1 MVRLCVS
8 VLNASQRSERTVEH
22 ALRLLRLLSPIGGA
36 ASPRDSRAERMAQ
49 TLLESGAVPS
59 VLMALATYPQSV
71 AICAHGIRT
80 IQWVMEVTSPALI
93 RVLLDEQVLLACL
106 NLLARHSDARLLQ
119 YLCGVLA
126 KFCGYLGR
134 RVADCSVGVD
144 ARIAAQLR
152 ERAALDAVL
161 RLLKRCDG
169 EAERERGG
177 EGQKVSENRI
187 MSEGRSEKMSEGQS
201 KQLSE
206 GQNEG
211 QSQAASRGQ
220 SEGQAASR
228 GQSERE
234 SEGEAVARAGLTV
247 LCVLASLR
255 SVAAAR

>member
-177 EGQKVSENRI
+177 EGRTVSEGRI
-187 MSEGRSEKMSEGQS
+187 MSEGRTVSEGQS
-201 KQLSE
+201 KKLSE

-211 QSQAASRGQ
+211 QSLAVSRGQ
-220 SEGQAASR
+220 SEGQTVSR
-228 GQSERE
+228 GQNERE